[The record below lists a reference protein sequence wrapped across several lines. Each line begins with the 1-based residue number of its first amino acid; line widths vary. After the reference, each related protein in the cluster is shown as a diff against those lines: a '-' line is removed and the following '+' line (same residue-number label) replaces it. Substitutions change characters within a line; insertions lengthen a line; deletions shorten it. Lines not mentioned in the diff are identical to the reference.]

1 MTHEAST
8 PLPDGLEFGIVKTD
22 DELEELI
29 KFNSSIH
36 EPQDGEELR
45 RIINLLPDFGREMN
59 FFIRDTDKGIFV
71 SSINAIPSVWS
82 YAGVPLWNLELGF
95 VGTLPEY
102 RKRGLVR
109 ALYQE
114 YFEKE
119 LTRGKWDISTI
130 QGIPYYYRQFGY
142 DFLIPAWRSVFLRT
156 KQVPEVPPEEKPS
169 WKRLTI
175 SRATKSNL
183 DSIIKLYEEM
193 TARTLVSSVRDRELW
208 RIQERQRQEYEKEFT
223 TYVVKDGKE
232 VEGYFRL
239 VAREM
244 AIQHS
249 LSDPGD
255 GFLDVIESSIRTY
268 DGVRRVLQF
277 LKDKCKEMGLY
288 RIALSGA
295 MTSNLS
301 QVGLDLGGNLS
312 RGWKHQLRIPDMIRF
327 LRRIRPVLQKRLQKT
342 MFEGLTKE
350 VTINTYRHCYVLDFQ
365 DGKIKQVKDLG
376 IHEDGKNLSFRAPP
390 NDFVR
395 LLLGQ
400 YSIEELNQQNTDFLV
415 SGQVKALIKTLFPKQ
430 ESFIGYYHC

>member
-1 MTHEAST
+1 MTKQALS
-8 PLPDGLEFGIVKTD
+8 PLPDGLEFGIVETD

-45 RIINLLPDFGREMN
+45 RIIDLLPGFSREMN
-59 FFIRDTDKGIFV
+59 FYIRDSDKGVFV
-71 SSINAIPSVWS
+71 SSLNAIPSVWG
-82 YAGVPLWNLELGF
+82 YANIPIRNLELGF

-102 RKRGLVR
+102 RKKGLVR
-109 ALYQE
+109 ALYRE
-114 YFEKE
+114 FFENE
-119 LTRGKWDISTI
+119 LIRGRYDISTI

-156 KQVPEVPPEEKPS
+156 NQVTDIPPKEKPA
-169 WKRLTI
+169 WMRLSI
-175 SRATKSNL
+175 RPATKANL
-183 DSIIKLYEEM
+183 ESIIRLYDEM
-193 TARTLVSSVRDRELW
+193 TTRTLVSTVRDRKLW
-208 RIQERQRQEYEKEFT
+208 EIQEQQRREYEHEFM
-223 TYVVKDGKE
+223 TYVVKRGKE

-239 VAREM
+239 VSRENEK
-244 AIQHS
+244 
-249 LSDPGD
+249 DPGN

-268 DGVRRVLQF
+268 NGVKRSLQF
-277 LKDKCKEMGLY
+277 LKEQCKDKNLN

-295 MTSNLS
+295 INSNLS
-301 QVGLDLGGNLS
+301 QVGLDLGGNMS
-312 RGWKHQLRIPDMIRF
+312 RGWKHQLRIPDVIRF
-327 LRRIRPVLQKRLQKT
+327 LKRIRPVLQKRLRNT
-342 MFEGLTKE
+342 MFEGLTQE

-365 DGKIKQVKDLG
+365 EGKIRQIKDLG

-400 YSIEELNQQNTDFLV
+400 YSIDELSQQNIDFLV
-415 SGQVKALIKTLFPKQ
+415 TGPVKSLIATLFPKQ

>member
-1 MTHEAST
+1 MTYEASI
-8 PLPDGLEFGIVKTD
+8 PLPDGFEFGVVKTD

-36 EPQDGEELR
+36 EPQGGVELR
-45 RIINLLPDFGREMN
+45 RIIELLPGFGRELN
-59 FFIRDTDKGIFV
+59 FFIRDTDKRLIV
-71 SSINAIPSVWS
+71 SSLNAIPSVWS
-82 YAGVPLWNLELGF
+82 YAGVPLRNLELGF
-95 VGTLPEY
+95 VGTLPDY

-109 ALYQE
+109 ALYRE
-114 YFEKE
+114 FFEKE
-119 LTRGKWDISTI
+119 LVRGKYDISTI

-156 KQVPEVPPEEKPS
+156 KQVPEVPLEEKPS

-175 SRATKSNL
+175 RRATKSNL
-183 DSIIKLYEEM
+183 DSIMQLYEEM
-193 TARTLVSSVRDRELW
+193 TARTLVSSVRDRRLW
-208 RIQERQRQEYEKEFT
+208 QIQEQQRHEDEKEFT
-223 TYVVKDGKE
+223 TYIVKDGKN

-239 VAREM
+239 VARER

-268 DGVRRVLQF
+268 DGVKCVLQF
-277 LKDKCKEMGLY
+277 LKDKCEEMSLF

-295 MTSNLS
+295 ITSNLS

-327 LRRIRPVLQKRLQKT
+327 LKRISPVLQKRLQKT
-342 MFEGLTKE
+342 MFEGLTQE
-350 VTINTYRHCYVLDFQ
+350 VTINTYRHCYVLGFQ
-365 DGKIKQVKDLG
+365 GGKIQQITDLG
-376 IHEDGKNLSFRAPP
+376 IHEHGKNLSFRAPP

-415 SGQVKALIKTLFPKQ
+415 SGQVKSLIKALFPKQ

>member
-1 MTHEAST
+1 MTYEAST
-8 PLPDGLEFGIVKTD
+8 HLPDGLEFGIVKTD

-29 KFNSSIH
+29 KFNSTIH

-45 RIINLLPDFGREMN
+45 RIIDLLPNFGREMN

-71 SSINAIPSVWS
+71 SSLNAIPSVWGYS
-82 YAGVPLWNLELGF
+82 GVTLRNLELGF

-109 ALYQE
+109 ALYKE
-114 YFEKE
+114 FFEKE
-119 LTRGKWDISTI
+119 LARGKYEISTI

-142 DFLIPAWRSVFLRT
+142 DFIIPAWRSVFLRT
-156 KQVPEVPPEEKPS
+156 DQVPDVPSDDKPA
-169 WKRLTI
+169 WLRFTI
-175 SRATKSNL
+175 GPARKSNL
-183 DSIIKLYEEM
+183 DSIMRLYEKM
-193 TARTLVSSVRDRELW
+193 TARTLVSSVRDRKLW
-208 RIQERQRQEYEKEFT
+208 QIQEQQRREYEKEFT

-239 VAREM
+239 VARES

-249 LSDPGD
+249 LSDPGK

-268 DGVRRVLQF
+268 DGVRRALQF
-277 LKDKCKEMGLY
+277 LKDKCKEKSLY

-295 MTSNLS
+295 ITSNLS

-327 LRRIRPVLQKRLQKT
+327 LKRIRPVLQKRLQKT
-342 MFEGLTKE
+342 MFEGLTQE
-350 VTINTYRHCYVLDFQ
+350 VTINTYRHCYVLNFQ
-365 DGKIKQVKDLG
+365 DGKIKQITDLG

-400 YSIEELNQQNTDFLV
+400 YSIEELNQHNTDFLV
-415 SGQVKALIKTLFPKQ
+415 GGHVKSLITTLFPKQ

>member
-1 MTHEAST
+1 MTYEAFS

-45 RIINLLPDFGREMN
+45 RIIDLLPEFSREMN
-59 FFIRDTDKGIFV
+59 YFIRDTDKGVFV
-71 SSINAIPSVWS
+71 SSLNAIPSVWG
-82 YAGVPLWNLELGF
+82 YAGIPLRNLELGF

-102 RKRGLVR
+102 RRRGLVR

-114 YFEKE
+114 FFEKE
-119 LTRGKWDISTI
+119 LTRGKYHVSTI

-156 KQVPEVPPEEKPS
+156 NQIPDIPPKEKPAWMQLS
-169 WKRLTI
+169 IR
-175 SRATKSNL
+175 RATKSNL
-183 DSIIKLYEEM
+183 DQIIQLYEEM
-193 TARTLVSSVRDRELW
+193 TSHTLVSTVRSRTLW
-208 RIQERQRQEYEKEFT
+208 EIQEQQQREYENEFA
-223 TYVVKDGKE
+223 TYVVKCGKE

-239 VAREM
+239 AARVSEK
-244 AIQHS
+244 
-249 LSDPGD
+249 DPGN
-255 GFLDVIESSIRTY
+255 GFLDVIECSIRTY
-268 DGVRRVLQF
+268 DGVRRTLQF
-277 LKDKCKEMGLY
+277 LKDQCKDKNLN

-295 MTSNLS
+295 ITSNLS
-301 QVGLDLGGNLS
+301 QIGLDLGGNMS

-327 LRRIRPVLQKRLQKT
+327 LKRIRIVLQKRLRST
-342 MFEGLTKE
+342 MFDGLTQE

-365 DGKIKQVKDLG
+365 GGKIQQIKDLG

-390 NDFVR
+390 QDFVR

-400 YSIEELNQQNTDFLV
+400 YSIDELSQQNIDFLV
-415 SGQVKALIKTLFPKQ
+415 NGAVKTLVTTLFPKQ
-430 ESFIGYYHC
+430 ESFIGYYSC